1 MDLQK
6 LIRENE
12 QAELAVAKTNE
23 AHLNAKKRKADLK
36 QQLQKAFSQER
47 KKVETHCEEQLAQ
60 IDADEV
66 SKRQKVEHD
75 TQDEIERITA
85 ESNAEIEKIEKEC
98 ELKRQEA
105 NQRLI
110 EQIKQFSF

>member
-1 MDLQK
+1 MDLSK

-12 QAELAVAKTNE
+12 EAELEVAKTNK
-23 AHLNAKKRKADLK
+23 AHLNAKKRKADAK
-36 QQLQKAFSQER
+36 QQLQKAVSQMR
-47 KKVETHCEEQLAQ
+47 KNEETLCEERLAQ
-60 IDADEV
+60 IDASEV
-66 SKRQKVEHD
+66 SKRQKVEQD
-75 TQDEIERITA
+75 TQAEIERITT
-85 ESNAEIEKIEKEC
+85 ESKAEIEKIEKEC

>member
-1 MDLQK
+1 MDLSK

-12 QAELAVAKTNE
+12 EADKALA
-23 AHLNAKKRKADLK
+23 NAKKRKAELK
-36 QQLQKAFSQER
+36 QQLQKAVSQNR
-47 KKVETHCEEQLAQ
+47 KNEETKCEERLAQ
-60 IDADEV
+60 IDASEV
-66 SKRQKVEHD
+66 SKRQKVEQD
-75 TQDEIERITA
+75 TQAEIERITA
-85 ESNAEIEKIEKEC
+85 ESKAEIEKIEKEC